1 MVNILFVDDEVFI
14 LQSVK
19 RTVRG
24 KDKTIFL
31 ASSGAEGL
39 KILETTPIDIV
50 VSDVRMP
57 VMDGIQFLKEVRKRY
72 PHVYRLILSGYV
84 DREVVLKAILTG
96 VAFEYLTKPWEK
108 DDLRA
113 KLDHIV
119 SIQTKLSNENIINL
133 INKIDHLPKNNE
145 KIQLIEKAIDE
156 DEPIEKITQ
165 LVSEDVSITTKILQ
179 MVNSALYADKK
190 ISSLKEAIEILGLSS
205 IRSLIIASMFMV
217 EEEQLSTWQKEKVTN
232 LMDEQCRVN
241 AKFATLYYEKM
252 GSAVPDEWS
261 TLGLVYNIGK
271 IISVCY
277 FPERYLQ
284 VKEKIEKEKLSYYQ
298 GEIALGYQGETHQ
311 EIGAYF
317 LELWNFSR
325 INIEATLFH
334 HNPEMA
340 STEFRE
346 TLVLLKEAR
355 ERVTTDGD
363 Q

>member
-1 MVNILFVDDEVFI
+1 MVNILFVDDELFI

-19 RTVRG
+19 RTIRG
-24 KDKTIFL
+24 KDKNIYL

-39 KILETTPIDIV
+39 KILETSPIDIV

-57 VMDGIQFLKEVRKRY
+57 AMDGIEFLKEVRKLY

-108 DDLRA
+108 DALRA
-113 KLDHIV
+113 KLNHIV
-119 SIQTKLSNENIINL
+119 DIRTKLSNENIINL
-133 INKIDHLPKNNE
+133 INRISHLPRDNE
-145 KIQLIEKAIDE
+145 KIHLIEKAIDE
-156 DEPIEKITQ
+156 DETIENITK
-165 LVSEDVSITTKILQ
+165 LVSEDLSITTKILQ
-179 MVNSALYADKK
+179 MVNSALYTNEK

-205 IRSLIIASMFMV
+205 IRSLIIASMFIMD
-217 EEEQLSTWQKEKVTN
+217 EEQLSNWQKNKVES
-232 LMDEQCRVN
+232 LIDEQCKVN
-241 AKFATLYYEKM
+241 ANFSTLYYQKM
-252 GSAVPDEWS
+252 GHPVPNECS

-271 IISVCY
+271 ILNVSY
-277 FPERYLQ
+277 FPDRYL
-284 VKEKIEKEKLSYYQ
+284 KIKDKIDQDKLSYYEA
-298 GEIALGYQGETHQ
+298 EIALGHKGETHQ

-346 TLVLLKEAR
+346 TLMLLKEAR
-355 ERVTTDGD
+355 EMVKRDSN